1 MFSSKSLRCPRAPG
15 AELNLGSG
23 STGFSYSPCRTAE
36 EMMMSLISHRAQ
48 RRVQGRRS
56 SPSLCCAPG
65 WGQGQQWLLCA
76 AGAHPHSVGWKLLCL
91 VQQSPQC
98 DPPCAV
104 AMRGWPQVRS
114 LCPCRPGQLLGVGPA
129 HGAEPQCWPCSW
141 GFLPPALH
149 RAAAA
154 GALLLSFLFCR
165 SFWVGV
171 QGLCFLVLA
180 TDFLSDISS
189 GKYCALA

>member
-76 AGAHPHSVGWKLLCL
+76 AGPIPTQWAGSCSVWSSKAPSVTLPVQWPCVDGPRSGPCVPAGLGSCWVWDQHTVPSPSAGPAPGAFCLL
-91 VQQSPQC
+91 
-98 DPPCAV
+98 PCAELQLQELCCFPFSSV
-104 AMRGWPQVRS
+104 TPFGWG
-114 LCPCRPGQLLGVGPA
+114 CRDCA
-129 HGAEPQCWPCSW
+129 FWC
-141 GFLPPALH
+141 
-149 RAAAA
+149 
-154 GALLLSFLFCR
+154 LLL
-165 SFWVGV
+165 
-171 QGLCFLVLA
+171 
-180 TDFLSDISS
+180 IS
-189 GKYCALA
+189 CQIFPLENIVP